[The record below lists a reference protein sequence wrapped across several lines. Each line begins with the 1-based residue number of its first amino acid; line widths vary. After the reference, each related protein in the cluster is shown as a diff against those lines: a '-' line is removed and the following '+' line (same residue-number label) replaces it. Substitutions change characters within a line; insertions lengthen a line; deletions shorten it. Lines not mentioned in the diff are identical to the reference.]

1 MSEVKHTPGPLEPL
15 RQGIEVQ
22 SEEGN
27 HEVMAYVG
35 DIPVC
40 VCEVYS
46 SAHIEHDDPVG
57 EYVISQEEGLANLR
71 LIAAAPELLEQLKKL
86 VAEYESLPHSLG
98 YEYTHLESARAAIA
112 KATGKEQP

>member
-1 MSEVKHTPGPLEPL
+1 MSKVKHTPGPWEPL

-22 SEEGN
+22 SAEGN
-27 HEVMAYVG
+27 HEVLAYAG

-46 SAHIEHDDPVG
+46 AAHIEHDDPVG

-71 LIAAAPELLEQLKKL
+71 LIAAAPELLEALAGIVSELKPFMGQGRMDETIN
-86 VAEYESLPHSLG
+86 A
-98 YEYTHLESARAAIA
+98 ARAAIA